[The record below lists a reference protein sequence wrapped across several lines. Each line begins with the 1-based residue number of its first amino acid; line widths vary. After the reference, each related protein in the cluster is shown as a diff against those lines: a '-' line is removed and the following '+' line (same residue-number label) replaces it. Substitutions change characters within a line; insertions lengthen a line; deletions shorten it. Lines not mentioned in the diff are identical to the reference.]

1 MIDREDIERL
11 KEIFVTRQ
19 ECDTITDDINKK
31 LSNDS
36 TELALIKQKLDTI
49 TWVSKT
55 TLAAVI
61 VAIVG
66 AIMAEDMMHIDFKDM
81 TEGIPAFL
89 TILCMPLTY
98 SIANGFGI
106 GFISYVLLKTFT
118 GRVREVHPV
127 MWIVSVCFA
136 ISFAM
141 R

>member
-1 MIDREDIERL
+1 MLEPEDINRL

-19 ECDTITDDINKK
+19 ECQDTNEEINRK

-66 AIMAEDMMHIDFKDM
+66 AIMA
-81 TEGIPAFL
+81 L
-89 TILCMPLTY
+89 IL
-98 SIANGFGI
+98 
-106 GFISYVLLKTFT
+106 K
-118 GRVREVHPV
+118 
-127 MWIVSVCFA
+127 
-136 ISFAM
+136 
-141 R
+141 

>member
-1 MIDREDIERL
+1 MLEPEDISRL

-19 ECDTITDDINKK
+19 ECQDTNEEINRK

-66 AIMAEDMMHIDFKDM
+66 ASMA
-81 TEGIPAFL
+81 L
-89 TILCMPLTY
+89 IL
-98 SIANGFGI
+98 
-106 GFISYVLLKTFT
+106 K
-118 GRVREVHPV
+118 
-127 MWIVSVCFA
+127 
-136 ISFAM
+136 
-141 R
+141 